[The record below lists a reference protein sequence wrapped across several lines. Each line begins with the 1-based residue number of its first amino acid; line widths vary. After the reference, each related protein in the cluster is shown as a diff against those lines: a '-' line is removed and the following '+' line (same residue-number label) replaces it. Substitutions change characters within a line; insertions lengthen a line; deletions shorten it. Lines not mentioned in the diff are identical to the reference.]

1 MNRLIP
7 LDASARRIL
16 IVGKEHLANELG
28 SGDVK
33 VLATPMMIA
42 LMEAAALDA
51 VRDYLDAGWTT
62 VGSRV
67 DVEHL
72 RPTPLG
78 ARVTAEAVLV
88 RREDRVL
95 EFAVQ
100 AWDGM
105 GVIGQ
110 GTHRRH
116 LIDEEKFMASLEG
129 KTP

>member
-1 MNRLIP
+1 MNKLIP
-7 LDASARRIL
+7 LDASARRNL
-16 IVGKEHLANELG
+16 MVEKEHLANELG

-51 VRDYLDAGWTT
+51 VRDYLDSGWTT
-62 VGSRV
+62 VGTRV

-72 RPTPLG
+72 RATPLG
-78 ARVTAEAVLV
+78 ASVTAEAVLV
-88 RREDRVL
+88 KREDRVL

-100 AWDGM
+100 AWDGL

-116 LIDEEKFMASLEG
+116 LIDEKMFMGSLER

>member
-1 MNRLIP
+1 MNMLIP
-7 LDASARRIL
+7 LDASARRTL
-16 IVGKEHLANELG
+16 LVEKEHLANELG

-42 LMEAAALDA
+42 LMEAAAFDA
-51 VRDYLDAGWTT
+51 VRAYLDAGWTT
-62 VGSRV
+62 VGTRV

-72 RPTPLG
+72 RATPLG

-88 RREDRVL
+88 KREDRVL
-95 EFAVQ
+95 EFVVR
-100 AWDGM
+100 AWDGS

-116 LIDEEKFMASLEG
+116 LVEMEKFMGAL
-129 KTP
+129 

>member
-88 RREDRVL
+88 RREDRLL

-116 LIDEEKFMASLEG
+116 LIDIEKFMASLGG